1 MRIWL
6 VIRCLYF
13 TAVVRQALGT
23 AGTGLIARRWG
34 GRAGP
39 MQRFGAGVH
48 LILGAAKVRFM
59 ENDYLCG
66 LTEKHLQNIR

>member
-1 MRIWL
+1 MLR
-6 VIRCLYF
+6 
-13 TAVVRQALGT
+13 VRSDHAPG
-23 AGTGLIARRWG
+23 ARRQCIWHKTRVSRVG
-34 GRAGP
+34 AAAAP